1 MTKPHFQ
8 DLDWAELWQEAKKK
22 KNWRR
27 KGPADW
33 DRKAA
38 SFARRTARSMYTEE
52 FLRLM
57 APQPGWSVL
66 DVGCG
71 PGTLALPIAERTQR
85 VTALDFSGAMLD
97 ILRQRVAERGLG
109 NITTHKLA
117 WQDNWQEHDIKPHD
131 VAIASRSLAVPD
143 LKAAL
148 ERLCRFATCRICI
161 TDRVGHGPMDPDA
174 FAALGRDLNSGPDFI
189 YTVNLLY
196 QMGFLPEVAY
206 IRLEEYLSY
215 PDFSGA
221 MDSYT
226 WMFRDL
232 SKEEQAK
239 LVSYVRSI
247 STTADDGTVQVRR
260 PHVPTWAFISWDP
273 SQRA

>member
-1 MTKPHFQ
+1 MTKLQFQ
-8 DLDWAELWQEAKKK
+8 DIDWAQLWQEAKKK

-38 SFARRTARSMYTEE
+38 SFARRTSRSVYTDR
-52 FLRLM
+52 FLQLL
-57 APQPGWSVL
+57 APRPGWSVL

-71 PGTLALPIAERTQR
+71 PGTLALPIAQSASR
-85 VTALDFSGAMLD
+85 VTALDFSGAMLE
-97 ILRQRVAERGLG
+97 ILEQRAARQGLD
-109 NITTHKLA
+109 NITTCRLS
-117 WQDNWQEHDIKPHD
+117 WQDDWQKHGIAPHD

-148 ERLCRFATCRICI
+148 TRLCSFATHKICI

-174 FAALGRDLNSGPDFI
+174 FAAVGRELNSGPDYI

-196 QMGFLPEVAY
+196 QMGFLPEVSY
-206 IRLEEYLSY
+206 IRLEESLSY
-215 PDFSGA
+215 GDFNEA

-226 WMFRDL
+226 WMFREL
-232 SKEEQAK
+232 SPEEESRLQA
-239 LVSYVRSI
+239 YVRSI
-247 STTADDGTVQVRR
+247 AVTTDDGTVVIRR
-260 PHVPTWAFISWDP
+260 RHVPAWAYISWNP
-273 SQRA
+273 SERC